1 MPPRVRAYKVSSAI
15 SSPTVTD
22 LCSSCLRRAF
32 SNTRERPT
40 RLRNAMF
47 AWLNGPGENFRHPVH
62 NSTNYLT
69 AYDARGK
76 PREDQNRPQ
85 GRDTA
90 DTRALDAAAESKPQ
104 NLTRPFP
111 LNRTFFSQS
120 VLSEPLRQ
128 EIWRRV
134 KVDGK
139 SVRTVSVEMGVEMRR
154 VGAVVR
160 LVEVENRMRKEVS
173 LPSYIFS
180 TPKHDFYDEFQ
191 ID

>member
-1 MPPRVRAYKVSSAI
+1 MPPRLRASQASASLFSPSS
-15 SSPTVTD
+15 TD
-22 LCSSCLRRAF
+22 VCSACLRRAF
-32 SNTRERPT
+32 SSTPERPT

-69 AYDARGK
+69 AYDSRGK
-76 PREDQNRPQ
+76 PLGDQNKSQ
-85 GRDTA
+85 GRDSA
-90 DTRALDAAAESKPQ
+90 ETRALDAAAEGKTQ
-104 NLTRPFP
+104 TLTRPFP
-111 LNRTFFSQS
+111 LNRQFFSQS
-120 VLSEPLRQ
+120 VLSEALRQ

-134 KVDGK
+134 KIDGK

-160 LVEVENRMRKEVS
+160 LVEVENRMRREVRTTFP
-173 LPSYIFS
+173 LS
-180 TPKHDFYDEFQ
+180 TPTFRDELQ